1 MAGSRS
7 SAGEDRLGAFIEQNQ
22 GAWNQRQGHYDQMV
36 DAFGNPT
43 AYDRNNDVLLAAGPG
58 YGGMGSD
65 RLRLGTDDL
74 DSQIAGAKAFL
85 DGMNKQG
92 MGAASSA
99 AASGKAAWLASE
111 AQATSNLYASGAG
124 DIRET
129 VASIATNG
137 DRWIPNGSSDLDG
150 GSVVASKMTQAEMD
164 EFDRLNPGV
173 NELGSGS
180 INGIGEV
187 ESFFTFN
194 PAGRAIQGA
203 GSALYDTW
211 TALPRA
217 VMGVGNLARDA
228 AGYASNAIAPQRSV
242 LTGQPFAYQPNSALL
257 QSIQQQGGLGTVGA
271 GITGVIRN
279 APVIG
284 LIGALGAPNRDWG
297 NVGAQV
303 FNTGVAIAGAAASMR
318 GSPVGVPVTR
328 SANPLSPV
336 LEFDAH
342 GNEIMY
348 RSMSPQDFKYLDRT
362 GMLRPT
368 TETSISPDFAYSSKY
383 INNDSVTVRFATAP
397 GTSAALQE
405 IGIAAGPR
413 AAQALGL
420 VERNGSWMQ
429 TNTRF
434 KVEGGQMTTQL
445 GQGPGI
451 SVFNRGIVD
460 FERVR

>member
-1 MAGSRS
+1 MRLKRLSVQTNNAGNGLRMPS
-7 SAGEDRLGAFIEQNQ
+7 
-22 GAWNQRQGHYDQMV
+22 
-36 DAFGNPT
+36 
-43 AYDRNNDVLLAAGPG
+43 
-58 YGGMGSD
+58 YGSM
-65 RLRLGTDDL
+65 
-74 DSQIAGAKAFL
+74 
-85 DGMNKQG
+85 
-92 MGAASSA
+92 
-99 AASGKAAWLASE
+99 
-111 AQATSNLYASGAG
+111 TSI
-124 DIRET
+124 D
-129 VASIATNG
+129 
-137 DRWIPNGSSDLDG
+137 
-150 GSVVASKMTQAEMD
+150 
-164 EFDRLNPGV
+164 
-173 NELGSGS
+173 
-180 INGIGEV
+180 EV
-187 ESFFTFN
+187 EGFFTFN
-194 PAGRAIQGA
+194 PAGRAIKGIGNA
-203 GSALYDTW
+203 ALDTW
-211 TALPRA
+211 TALPNALR
-217 VMGVGNLARDA
+217 GIGTLAGDA
-228 AGYASNAIAPQRSV
+228 YSYASNAIAPQRSV
-242 LTGQPFAYQPNSALL
+242 LTGQAFAYQPKSAVL
-257 QSIQQQGGLGTVGA
+257 QSIQQQGILGALGA
-271 GITGVIRN
+271 GITGAVRS
-279 APVIG
+279 APGIG

-297 NVGAQV
+297 NIGAQV
-303 FNTGVAIAGAAASMR
+303 LNTGAAMAGAAASMR
-318 GSPVGVPVTR
+318 RASVGAPVTR

-336 LEFDAH
+336 LEFDAY

-348 RSMSPQDFKYLDRT
+348 RSMSPQDFKYLERT